1 MTTTNTHTVNFDHPI
16 EKVYEALTDAG
27 FWEKVAN
34 RFSAADGKVE
44 KFETTD
50 AGTTVVIRQ
59 TVSADK
65 IPAQAQKFVKSG
77 VGMTRTFV
85 ISSLNDDGATSTVT
99 TEASGVPASF
109 SASQKL
115 TAQGEGSVLTTNSEF
130 AINVPLL
137 GGKLEEKAAPYLE
150 RVLNAE
156 TAVLA
161 DYVAK

>member
-1 MTTTNTHTVNFDHPI
+1 MTTTNTHTVNFDQPI
-16 EKVYEALTDAG
+16 GKVYEALTDAG
-27 FWEKVAN
+27 FWEKVAH

-59 TVSADK
+59 TVGADK

-77 VGMTRTFV
+77 VGMTRIFV
-85 ISSLNDDGATSTVT
+85 ISPLSDDGATTTVT
-99 TEASGVPASF
+99 TETSGIPASF
-109 SASQKL
+109 NASQQL
-115 TAQGEGSVLTTNSEF
+115 TAQGDGAVLTTNSEF
-130 AINVPLL
+130 AIKVPLL
-137 GGKLEEKAAPYLE
+137 GSKLEEKAAPYLE

-161 DYVAK
+161 EYVAQ